1 MSKAYLIPEHAPLER
16 HIIGALSSL
25 GRHPENTIEIHD
37 RSVSKF
43 HAQIQRD
50 KDGSYILQDLGSR
63 NGTYV
68 AGERIDRRAII
79 NGDEVVFGTVRF
91 RFRAERPSTG
101 INPVMREAGVPAP
114 RGGVTMLGPVPGDVP
129 SKVALISSEPAIQLA
144 DSFGVEQDRFVPGEE
159 IQNIDVLRRDY
170 DKLRIAHELNAALRM
185 DQDVDEMLRAIAE
198 RSFDLIS
205 ADRCAIL
212 LMCEDGETLQPQ
224 VVMERGGGE
233 LRDPMRLSQ
242 TVLDEVIT
250 NRKAILCTDA
260 STDGRFQ
267 SSASIMALSMRSA
280 MCVPLLHDSEL
291 FGAMHVDSLQHTQAF
306 SQKDL
311 DLFTSIA
318 NQTAIAL
325 KNASLIQQ
333 VQVESE
339 QRARLGRLLSPN
351 MVEEVVSGKLDLAQ
365 GGELRRVAMMFTDI
379 RSFTQMSDQMTAE
392 EVTAMLNEYFE
403 VMVEVL
409 FKMGGTLDKY
419 MGDGLM
425 ALFGVPRAD
434 DDAALQSVRCGLEMQ
449 VALRSLNRTRE
460 KRGDRPIGIGIG
472 INVGDVTWGPIGSHE
487 TMDYTVIG
495 DEVNVA
501 ARLCG
506 MAPAGDVIISRP
518 VFEAVGDTIRV
529 QELEP
534 AILKGK
540 PEPVPVYKVIG
551 EG

>member
-50 KDGSYILQDLGSR
+50 KEGTYVLQDLGSR

-68 AGERIDRRAII
+68 DGERIDRRAIV

-101 INPVMREAGVPAP
+101 INPVFREAGAPAP

-129 SKVALISSEPAIQLA
+129 SKVALIASEPAIQLA
-144 DSFGVEQDRFVPGEE
+144 DSFAVEQDRFVPGEDV
-159 IQNIDVLRRDY
+159 QSIDVLRRDY

-212 LMCEDGETLQPQ
+212 LMCEDGETLQPN

-260 STDGRFQ
+260 SADGRFQ

-280 MCVPLLHDSEL
+280 MCVPLLHDDEL

-351 MVEEVVSGKLDLAQ
+351 LVEEVVSGKLDLAQ

-392 EVTAMLNEYFE
+392 QVTHMLNEYFE

-425 ALFGVPRAD
+425 ALFGVPRDD

-460 KRGDRPIGIGIG
+460 NRGDRPIGIGIG
-472 INVGDVTWGPIGSHE
+472 INIGDVTWGPIGSHE

-506 MAPAGDVIISRP
+506 MAPPGDVIISRP

-540 PEPVPVYKVIG
+540 PHPVPVYKVIG
-551 EG
+551 ED

>member
-16 HIIGALSSL
+16 HPIGALSSL

-50 KDGSYILQDLGSR
+50 NEGAYTLQDLGSR

-68 AGERIDRRAII
+68 DGERVERRVII

-91 RFRAERPSTG
+91 RFRAERANTG
-101 INPVMREAGVPAP
+101 LNPVMREVGATGPIPGSVTMIGPAP
-114 RGGVTMLGPVPGDVP
+114 GSVP
-129 SKVALISSEPAIQLA
+129 SKVALIASEPAIQVA
-144 DSFGVEQDRFVPGEE
+144 DTFDTDLDRFLPGDK
-159 IQNIDVLRRDY
+159 ITNIDVLRSDY
-170 DKLRIAHELNAALRM
+170 DKLRIAQELNAALRM
-185 DQDVDEMLRAIAE
+185 DQEVDEMLRAIAE
-198 RSFDLIS
+198 RSFDLIP

-212 LMCEDGETLQPQ
+212 LMCDGDSLQPR

-233 LRDPMRLSQ
+233 LQDAMRLSQ
-242 TVLDEVIT
+242 TVLDDVIK

-260 STDGRFQ
+260 SADGRFQ
-267 SSASIMALSMRSA
+267 SSASILALSMRSA
-280 MCVPLLHDSEL
+280 MCVPLLYDDEL
-291 FGAMHVDSLQHTQAF
+291 FGAMHVDSLQQAQAF
-306 SQKDL
+306 SKKDL
-311 DLFTSIA
+311 KIFTSVA

-333 VQVESE
+333 IQVESE

-351 MVEEVVSGKLDLAQ
+351 LVEEVVSGKLDLVQ
-365 GGELRRVAMMFTDI
+365 GGEMRRVAMMFTDI
-379 RSFTQMSDQMTAE
+379 RGFTRMSDQMTAE
-392 EVTAMLNEYFE
+392 QVTHMLNEYFE

-419 MGDGLM
+419 MGDGMM
-425 ALFGVPRAD
+425 ALFGVPRSD
-434 DDAALQSVRCGLEMQ
+434 DEASLQAVRCGLEMQ

-460 KRGDRPIGIGIG
+460 ARGDRAIAIGIG

-501 ARLCG
+501 SRLCS
-506 MAPAGDVIISRP
+506 MAPAGDVIISRS
-518 VFEAVGDTIRV
+518 VFEEVGNEIRV

-540 PEPVPVYKVIG
+540 PDPVPVYKVVG
-551 EG
+551 ES